1 MRNNPGK
8 IALAAA
14 LTAGLFSITSQAGG
28 PLYLYEN
35 QVPLRWDVTS
45 PIPVY
50 TDLGDLCDTNIE
62 AWPYSGCLTND
73 QADAAVAF
81 SFDQWTAVPS
91 STFQAAVAGDFSDI
105 GLPDITGE
113 NANLIVGP
121 DNGGGYQV
129 MYDTDGSILRDFF
142 GASEA
147 VLGISSPEW
156 ATDDIITESWAVIN
170 VAAVPEGDDG
180 SHVAG
185 VMTHEFGHGINLAH
199 SQANGQITF
208 FGAPWYWIPW
218 ATMGCPAP
226 YDVAPIEDW
235 EQYQEWVKAEMIPN
249 TETMYPL
256 IDPEHTGEAMSTV
269 DRPDDISALSNI
281 YPGPGWPENYGTV
294 SGEILLKDGTTGL
307 TGVNV
312 VVRNVADPLGD
323 VITVLSGNL
332 SQGEYGPD
340 GRFTINGLTPGAE
353 YVVYVDQIFFG
364 GFSTPPSSLPTF
376 PEYWNGAD
384 ESGDATSDDPCAW
397 STVTAEAGSNS
408 DTSIAFNGIEG
419 APQFVLIPVPAA
431 TDVDKNGDVITGTYG
446 GQVGWFYDTRTEEFE
461 LFDSIIAPRLASD
474 DKTVI
479 GVRRT
484 AENPWEIGVIEPG
497 FWSSELG
504 WRFFDLPADEPGC
517 DGWVFA
523 PFDLT
528 GAADKVVGLGYLNGC
543 PGVVFNEDYTEII
556 SVNKHYAAVYD
567 IESGLQYLD
576 TPDFVLPDFVNCQ
589 WNMVSGCQVGGSR
602 ANAVS
607 TDGSLV
613 AGHVVAL
620 SGYWLGAAWQN
631 GEFMM
636 MGADD
641 PKGWIG
647 SANAVNRDGTAV
659 VGGLAGK
666 YEYDWGQDAY
676 IWSPEGGT
684 TNLGHLEYPCEEVA
698 PWLCE
703 TQATVVFPAEGFGV
717 TEKGDLVVGRA
728 GDYWNGFAG
737 FLWTEATGLV
747 NFGEF
752 LRNQGVMEAFNND
765 LYSPLSVSADGKTI
779 VGFGAGPT
787 GGVSFAMYLDQVWV
801 CGVYGNSRLVDF
813 PQTLGHALQR
823 GATLGLCEQDRPI
836 AP

>member
-8 IALAAA
+8 ITLASALF
-14 LTAGLFSITSQAGG
+14 AGLFSISSQAGG
-28 PLYLYEN
+28 PLYLYDN
-35 QVPLRWDVTS
+35 QVPMRWDVTS

-50 TDLGDLCDTNIE
+50 TDLGDLCDTDIE
-62 AWPYSGCLTND
+62 AWPFSGCLTNE

-81 SFDQWTAVPS
+81 SFGQWTAVPS
-91 STFQAAVAGDFSDI
+91 STFQAEVAGDFSTI

-113 NANLIVGP
+113 NAELIVGP

-156 ATDDIITESWAVIN
+156 AIDDVIYESWAVIN

-208 FGAPWYWIPW
+208 FGSPWYWIPW

-226 YDVAPIEDW
+226 YDIAPIEDFD
-235 EQYQEWVKAEMIPN
+235 QYMQWVNEVAIPN

-256 IDPEHTGEAMSTV
+256 IDPQETGPAMSTV
-269 DRPDDISALSNI
+269 DRPEDISSLSNI
-281 YPGPGWPENYGTV
+281 YPGPGWPGNYGTV
-294 SGEILLKDGTTGL
+294 SGEIRLKDGTTGL

-340 GRFTINGLTPGAE
+340 GHFTINGLTPGAQ
-353 YVVYVDQIFFG
+353 YVVYVDNIYFG
-364 GFSTPPSSLPTF
+364 GFSTPLASLPTF

-384 ESGDATSDDPCAW
+384 ESADATSDDPCAW
-397 STVTAEAGSNS
+397 STVTAVAGSSS
-408 DTSIAFNGIEG
+408 DTSISFNGIEG

-431 TDVDKNGDVITGTYG
+431 TDVDSTGEVITGTYG
-446 GQVGWFYDTRTEEFE
+446 GQLGWFYDTRTQEFE
-461 LFDSIIAPRLASD
+461 IFDSAVGPRMASD
-474 DKTVI
+474 GKTVI
-479 GVRRT
+479 AAKWPSVPT
-484 AENPWEIGVIEPG
+484 WEGG
-497 FWSSELG
+497 
-504 WRFFDLPADEPGC
+504 FFDPGLYSTEQGWQPFDMPADEPGC
-517 DGWVFA
+517 DGWVFV
-523 PFDLT
+523 PFDIT
-528 GAADKVVGLGYLNGC
+528 GAADKVVGLGYVNGC
-543 PGVVFNEDYTEII
+543 PYMHFNEDYTEVI
-556 SVNKHYAAVYD
+556 SVNKHWATVWDRA
-567 IESGLQYLD
+567 EGLQYLE
-576 TPDFVLPDFVNCQ
+576 TPDFVLPDFVGCQ
-589 WNMVSGCQVGGSR
+589 WNLVSGCQVQGSR
-602 ANAVS
+602 ANAIS
-607 TDGSLV
+607 TDGTLV
-613 AGHVVAL
+613 AGHVVG
-620 SGYWLGAAWQN
+620 SGYWLGAAWQD
-631 GEFMM
+631 GKLIM

-647 SANAVNRDGTAV
+647 SANAVNRDGSAV
-659 VGGLAGK
+659 VGGTAGIDD
-666 YEYDWGQDAY
+666 YGWGLDAY

-684 TNLGHLEYPCEEVA
+684 TNLGHLEYSCEEVA

-703 TQATVVFPAEGFGV
+703 TQSTVVFPAEGFGV
-717 TEKGDLVVGRA
+717 TERGDLVVGRA

-737 FLWTEATGLV
+737 FLWTEATGMI

-765 LYSPLSVSADGKTI
+765 LFSPLAVSADGKTI
-779 VGFGAGPT
+779 VGWGVGLTSP
-787 GGVSFAMYLDQVWV
+787 VSFAVSLDQVWV
-801 CGVYGNSRLVDF
+801 CGVFGNSRLVDF
-813 PQTLGHALQR
+813 PKTLGHALQR
-823 GATLGLCEQDRPI
+823 GATLGLCEKDRPI